1 MQNQTVRHIKPLG
14 PRVLVRIRKL
24 DDRTGAGLYLPAGA
38 KEEHDD
44 ALYGEVVEVARA
56 EAREVGLTED
66 EKEELSLGANVSGVP
81 LGALAMICVDNPMVA
96 ATGHRIC
103 NDCMKSCIYQKTDPV
118 DIPQSETRLLKD
130 VLALPWGFELYSL
143 LTRWNPLNLARPV
156 PRAPST
162 ARRSRFPAGCS
173 VRPTPLRS

>member
-14 PRVLVRIRKL
+14 SRVLVRIRKL

-81 LGALAMICVDNPMVA
+81 LGALVLVPKKA
-96 ATGHRIC
+96 GLRIPW
-103 NDCMKSCIYQKTDPV
+103 DDQL
-118 DIPQSETRLLKD
+118 RLID
-130 VLALPWGFELYSL
+130 VREVLATVDEIDPEE
-143 LTRWNPLNLARPV
+143 V
-156 PRAPST
+156 Q
-162 ARRSRFPAGCS
+162 
-173 VRPTPLRS
+173 

>member
-66 EKEELSLGANVSGVP
+66 EKEELSLGALVLVP
-81 LGALAMICVDNPMVA
+81 KKAGL
-96 ATGHRIC
+96 RIPW
-103 NDCMKSCIYQKTDPV
+103 DDQL
-118 DIPQSETRLLKD
+118 RLID
-130 VLALPWGFELYSL
+130 VREVLATVDEIDPEE
-143 LTRWNPLNLARPV
+143 V
-156 PRAPST
+156 Q
-162 ARRSRFPAGCS
+162 
-173 VRPTPLRS
+173 

>member
-56 EAREVGLTED
+56 EARQSQRVDRNPHCASLNDVERLSALTELED
-66 EKEELSLGANVSGVP
+66 
-81 LGALAMICVDNPMVA
+81 ALARL
-96 ATGHRIC
+96 HRHRLQGTQHVEEFI
-103 NDCMKSCIYQKTDPV
+103 V
-118 DIPQSETRLLKD
+118 VETAKYTERTE
-130 VLALPWGFELYSL
+130 VHRERMRVRHGGTS
-143 LTRWNPLNLARPV
+143 
-156 PRAPST
+156 APT
-162 ARRSRFPAGCS
+162 
-173 VRPTPLRS
+173 VRG